1 MTRASDGHAPSSAG
15 SDRPRIDL
23 DRLGRVLGT
32 DFVQLLARIDASL
45 SDLAGGEGAPPGFD
59 PRRFLAPGVPRV
71 RPVLVLLSAG
81 AVRPHDV
88 DHALPDPFA
97 AEQTAAA
104 AELLQVA
111 LFLHDAAL
119 GRQGG
124 RRRRVARRII
134 SRTVGLLGANHVTLR
149 AIELVRT
156 SPTPESVGDLLEALR
171 DVGEG
176 HALTQSLRG
185 GVPTPEDVLQLA
197 EQRNGAVFAFACRA
211 GARLAG
217 ADRATASALGRY
229 GRHTGIAWYL
239 ADELALLTSTHHDDL
254 EVLMDRAATGTMG
267 LAVALGARRDP
278 RVRASW
284 RALGGPGGDRVELVA
299 RLEACGAMQDTRV
312 RLVEAVLTSRSALRA
327 LPASS
332 RKQALDAIARS
343 LLPSDLRE
351 GGDAS

>member
-1 MTRASDGHAPSSAG
+1 MTRASRGDDRPG
-15 SDRPRIDL
+15 STSHRPRIDL
-23 DRLGRVLGT
+23 DRLGRELLGT
-32 DFVQLLARIDASL
+32 DFLQLIARIDASL
-45 SDLAGGEGAPPGFD
+45 GDLAGGDGAPPGFD

-81 AVRPHDV
+81 AVHPQGAG
-88 DHALPDPFA
+88 ALPDPAA

-134 SRTVGLLGANHVTLR
+134 SRTVGLLSANHVTLR

-156 SPTPESVGDLLEALR
+156 THGPETLGDLLEALR

-185 GVPTPEDVLQLA
+185 GVPTPEDILQLA

-217 ADRATASALGRY
+217 ANRATASALARY
-229 GRHTGIAWYL
+229 GRNTGIAWYL
-239 ADELALLTSTHHDDL
+239 ADELALLTSTHPDDID
-254 EVLMDRAATGTMG
+254 VLIDRAATGTMG

-278 RVRASW
+278 RVRAAW
-284 RALGGPGGDRVELVA
+284 RALGGPGGDRAELVA
-299 RLEACGAMQDTRV
+299 LLEDCGAMARARS
-312 RLVEAVLTSRSALRA
+312 RLVEAVFTSRSALRD
-327 LPASS
+327 LPDSP
-332 RKQALDAIARS
+332 RKQALDHIARG
-343 LLPSDLRE
+343 LLP
-351 GGDAS
+351 GGSASEE